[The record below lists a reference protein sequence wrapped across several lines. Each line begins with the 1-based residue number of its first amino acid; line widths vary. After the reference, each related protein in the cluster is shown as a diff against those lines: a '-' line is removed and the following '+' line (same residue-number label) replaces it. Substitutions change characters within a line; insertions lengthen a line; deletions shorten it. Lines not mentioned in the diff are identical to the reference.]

1 MTNDLIYAAG
11 RALSVPMEDMETTTK
26 GGVGSS
32 RKVGKDLCSAICES
46 LIARDMQTEDLLR
59 DLTRRQGVIKANKKQ
74 TRKSAMLQKNARKE
88 GLESAIDAATL
99 DPGSSNG
106 SK

>member
-1 MTNDLIYAAG
+1 M
-11 RALSVPMEDMETTTK
+11 SVPEIDMETTTN
-26 GGVGSS
+26 GGVGSA

-46 LIARDMQTEDLLR
+46 LIARDRPTEDLLR

-74 TRKSAMLQKNARKE
+74 TRKSAALQKNARDVR
-88 GLESAIDAATL
+88 LVSAIEAATL
-99 DPGSSNG
+99 NSGSSSG